1 MDTDLILEIGT
12 EEIPAGFLANSA
24 KKLKEITTQVLS
36 DSFLRFDNITVYYTP
51 RRLVLRVEGIAE
63 KQDDITEEFTGPPKS
78 IAFDKDGNP
87 TKAALGFA
95 KKQNTEFKN
104 LKIIENEKG
113 QFLGF
118 VKKIRGRKSN
128 QILKEIIPE
137 IVLKIPFPKSMRW
150 RTSKISFARP
160 IRWILCLFNNKT
172 LKFKIYNVK
181 SSNKS
186 YGHRFLSPKS
196 FKIDSWECYISN
208 LKKSYVVL
216 NQEQRR
222 TIIEKEIKIK
232 ADELNG
238 TITEDEQLMETV
250 TNIVEYPVAL
260 TGEFEEEYLEVPPEV
275 LVSVMKTHQKY
286 FPVYRK
292 ERDKGEQK
300 NIRSLA
306 DIKKINSL
314 LPYFVFISGIKVANP
329 STIVKGN
336 ERVIRAR
343 FNDARFFLQEDTKQ
357 HIEQYVERLK
367 TVTYLSLVGSY
378 FDKKTRLE
386 KTSKYISKCFNNIDE
401 NDLKRAATLCKAD
414 LVTQMVFEFAE
425 LQGTMGK
432 YYALISG
439 EKNEV
444 ATAIEEHYMPITRD
458 GELPGSLLGSL
469 LSIIEKIDNICSC
482 FYSNLIPSGSSDPYA
497 LRRQAIGII
506 RIIIH
511 NKIDLNIRELI
522 DNWTKNSDLDFSD
535 DKKNNLLNQVLGFF
549 RERFRNLL
557 LEEHDFNFDIIDAA
571 LSVNFEN
578 ILDSLKIVETITSYK
593 QKQDFESVT
602 TAFKRVVNITKNSD
616 KGNIDKSLLAENAE
630 RQLHDKFF
638 KTKDLIQKDLE
649 SGNYEQLFTKLISLR
664 VPIDN
669 FFDSVMVMDKNPQ
682 LKKNRLSLLNEIKSL
697 FFEIADFSKLN

>member
-36 DSFLRFDNITVYYTP
+36 DSFIRFNNITVYYTP

-118 VKKIRGRKSN
+118 VKKVRGRKSN
-128 QILKEIIPE
+128 QILKEIIPD

-160 IRWILCLFNNKT
+160 IRWILCLFNNKP
-172 LKFKIYNVK
+172 LKFKIYNVM

-196 FKIDSWECYISN
+196 FKIDSWESYISI

-222 TIIEKEIKIK
+222 AIIEKEIKIK
-232 ADELNG
+232 AEELNG
-238 TITEDEQLMETV
+238 TITEDEQLLETV

-260 TGEFEEEYLEVPPEV
+260 TGEFEQEYLEVPPEV

-286 FPVYRK
+286 FPVYK
-292 ERDKGEQK
+292 KQRDKGEQK

-357 HIEQYVERLK
+357 HIEKYVERLK

-386 KTSKYISKCFNNIDE
+386 KTSKYIAKCFNNINE
-401 NDLKRAATLCKAD
+401 NDLIRAAALCKAD

-444 ATAIEEHYMPITRD
+444 ATAIEEHYMPTTRD

-506 RIIIH
+506 RIIIQS
-511 NKIDLNIRELI
+511 KIDLNIRELI
-522 DNWTKNSDLDFSD
+522 NNWTKNSDLGFPD

-557 LEEHDFNFDIIDAA
+557 LEEYDFDVIDAA
-571 LSVNFEN
+571 LSVNSEN
-578 ILDSLKIVETITSYK
+578 ILDSLKIVQTITSYK

-616 KGNIDKSLLAENAE
+616 TGNIDKSLLVENAE

-649 SGNYEQLFTKLISLR
+649 NGNYEQLFTKLISLR